1 MDTLGEAIKNDY
13 KQEMEFIITQMIKDY
28 RWMSQEV
35 ERLQSLIYG
44 WSSPMHSWGVA
55 QYGIEAVMPKGS
67 KGKSVAELMKAET
80 LEEKRRKRLQRY
92 EVEIFLLETLA
103 DIFETESQKVIYDS
117 ILEGETYRE
126 IGMRLG
132 VSKDYVQKQKREI
145 IRQLKENEQMET
157 FLLYGSLE

>member
-1 MDTLGEAIKNDY
+1 MK
-13 KQEMEFIITQMIKDY
+13 
-28 RWMSQEV
+28 
-35 ERLQSLIYG
+35 
-44 WSSPMHSWGVA
+44 SWGLA

-67 KGKSVAELMKAET
+67 KGKSVAELKKAET

-103 DIFETESQKVIYDS
+103 DIFETETQKVIYDS

-132 VSKDYVQKQKREI
+132 ISKDHVQKQKCEI
-145 IRQLKENEQMET
+145 IRQLRENEQMET
-157 FLLYGSLE
+157 FLLYGEIP